1 MAYNIGPKI
10 GIEGEA
16 EYRKQM
22 NDIIETLKVYDSQM
36 KLLTVSMDE
45 NEDRQQ
51 SLTEQNEVLAKSV
64 DAQTQRLELYKKMLA
79 ASSEAMGENDK
90 STKKWQQSVNY
101 ATADLK
107 KSQAQLNAN
116 NKELDKFAQEIEE
129 VTDITASSDDIIAE
143 LNSEIRLLK
152 ESSGDAGDAV
162 SKLREENELL
172 SKVLQEQKKKVDGL
186 EQELKAS
193 ATQTGETSKA
203 TIELKTKLN
212 EARSAVI
219 KTEKAISDNT
229 EAMEAGEKQGK
240 EFGNSISDVLKNT
253 GLVSDDLVSHI
264 LDIGENFKKAKDSGV
279 SSTDA
284 MKAAIT
290 GNLIPVIGELIGKI
304 IEIGKEYENME
315 REFNETMTETKLA
328 LGLTAEEADNL
339 KDSIEDIYKS
349 GLADT
354 REQAIEAMTPVVRL
368 LNQQGEEAQKTT
380 EKVLT
385 LGRIF
390 GEDYTTLV
398 ETASTMTKKFG
409 ITSDE
414 AFDQIYAGLQSSA
427 NKGGKLLDVLNEYSN
442 SFERIGYTSD
452 EFLSGLSAAADAGV
466 YSIDKAADSVKE
478 FYNKASDAT
487 DGYKDALKDLGLNSD
502 KVINDILAGGDKGK
516 EAFQKVLEKLQGVR
530 NETKQAQ
537 IAAQLFESQWEDV
550 GTDAI
555 LAFSK
560 ASQTSKNFNKDIE
573 KATNDLVNSTEN
585 KMKQFE
591 RFTQQLSGKV
601 ASFFKNIAFTPTA
614 VINNIKN
621 AFGAGYA
628 SGTSSATP
636 GLHVISE
643 GTGPEII
650 SARGKQ
656 TLVPGPSLVNFQ
668 GGEQVLNA
676 AQTKAVM
683 GNRGADVSIPGG
695 ASTAKIEAAAVMA
708 HNDADRIVGLL
719 TDIKNKL
726 NMNTTATGDNV
737 FNVNIDPTKMQE
749 IDQLLTFAKQAQIMR
764 RKRGL

>member
-22 NDIIETLKVYDSQM
+22 NDIIETLKVYDSEI
-36 KLLTVSMDE
+36 KLLSVSMDE
-45 NEDRQQ
+45 NGDKQQ
-51 SLTEQNEVLAKSV
+51 SLAEQNEVLAKTV

-193 ATQTGETSKA
+193 AAQTGETSKA

-219 KTEKAISDNT
+219 KTEKAISNNT
-229 EAMEAGEKQGK
+229 EAMEAGEKEGK
-240 EFGNSISDVLKNT
+240 EFGNSLNDVLKET
-253 GLVSDDLVSHI
+253 GLASDDLVSHI
-264 LDIGENFKKAKDSGV
+264 LDIGDNFKKARESGV
-279 SSTDA
+279 TSSDA
-284 MKAAIT
+284 MKAAIA
-290 GNLIPVIGELIGKI
+290 GGLIPIISELVGKI
-304 IEIGKEYENME
+304 NEVGTEYENMT
-315 REFNETMTETKLA
+315 REFDESMTETKLA
-328 LGLTAEEADNL
+328 LGLTTEEAEKV

-354 REQAIEAMTPVVRL
+354 REQATEAMTPVIRL
-368 LNQQGEEAQKTT
+368 LGQEGEEAQKTT

-385 LGRIF
+385 LGKVF
-390 GEDYTTLV
+390 GEDYTALV
-398 ETASTMTKKFG
+398 ETASTMTKTFG
-409 ITSDE
+409 ISSDE

-427 NKGGKLLDVLNEYSN
+427 NKGGELLDVLNEYSN
-442 SFERIGYTSD
+442 SFERIGYSSD
-452 EFLSGLSAAADAGV
+452 EFLSGLSAAADAGA

-487 DGYKDALKDLGLNSD
+487 DDYKGALSELGLDSD
-502 KVINDILAGGDKGK
+502 KTVNAILAGGERGK
-516 EAFQKVLEKLQGVR
+516 EAFQKVLEKLQGVKD
-530 NETKQAQ
+530 ETKQAQ
-537 IAAQLFESQWEDV
+537 IAARLFGSQWEDV
-550 GTDAI
+550 GTEAV

-560 ASQTSKNFNKDIE
+560 ASKSSKEFGKDTQE
-573 KATNDLVNSTEN
+573 ATKELVNSSEN
-585 KMKQFE
+585 MMKRFE
-591 RFTQQLSGKV
+591 RTVSEIKGAIASALKNTGPLGQLKTAGKGIM
-601 ASFFKNIAFTPTA
+601 SLF
-614 VINNIKN
+614 
-621 AFGAGYA
+621 GYA
-628 SGTSSATP
+628 TGTSSATP
-636 GLHVISE
+636 GFHAVSE
-643 GTGPEII
+643 GSGPEII
-650 SARGKQ
+650 SAHGKQ
-656 TLVPGPSLVNFQ
+656 TLVPGPALINFQ
-668 GGEQVLNA
+668 GGEQVLTA
-676 AQTKAVM
+676 SQSQAVM
-683 GNRGADVSIPGG
+683 GNRNADVSVMGG
-695 ASTAKIEAAAVMA
+695 AQSSGTVEAAAVMA

-719 TDIKNKL
+719 MDIKNKL
-726 NMNTTATGDNV
+726 SAPAAQNNTV
-737 FNVNIDPTKMQE
+737 NVNMDPRSIKD
-749 IDQLLTFAKQAQIMR
+749 IDQLLQYAEQAQIMR
-764 RKRGL
+764 RKRGW